1 MPDSPSSGRA
11 WGAIGVTL
19 FIQTVTVLTL
29 FVPPVLAPVAAADLG
44 VPAAS
49 IGLFISVIYAGAMLS
64 GLVGGAL
71 VMRFG
76 AIRVAQLSLVAS
88 AVGFAVCLG
97 TLPAVILLGA
107 FIVGVAQGV
116 TNPLSAHVLARAT
129 PSHMLAMAFSIKQSG
144 VPLGG
149 MLAGALTPWLLALNG
164 WRFTVFEVVVLS
176 LLTAALIEPMRA
188 RYDDDRVPQTP
199 IRFKGLF
206 NTIGLVFANARVAEL
221 CAMSFV
227 YAGTQQIMAAF
238 LVSYLHLQLG
248 WSLVSAGLLFAVAQI
263 AGVVGRVLWGV
274 VADRWCAPRLLLAL
288 LGLVMA
294 IACGATAMANETWP
308 FWALALL
315 CVAYGGTASS
325 WNGVYFAEVARL
337 APAGRVGDIT
347 GGAQF
352 VTFSGNV
359 IIPPLVGA
367 LIAAQG
373 SYAAG
378 FGAFAILP
386 LLVGIYLIATMQ
398 RLSGRSAR

>member
-1 MPDSPSSGRA
+1 MPHSPSTARA

-49 IGLFISVIYAGAMLS
+49 IGLFISVVYAGAMLS

-71 VMRFG
+71 VTRYG

-88 AVGFAVCLG
+88 AAGFAVCLG
-97 TLPAVILLGA
+97 TLPAMILLGA
-107 FIVGVAQGV
+107 FIVGIAQGV

-164 WRFTVFEVVVLS
+164 WRFTVMEVVVLS

-188 RYDDDRVPQTP
+188 RYDDDRDPSTL
-199 IRFKGLF
+199 IRIKGVF
-206 NTIGLVFANARVAEL
+206 ATIGLVFANPRVAEL
-221 CAMSFV
+221 CAMSFI

-248 WSLVSAGLLFAVAQI
+248 WSLVMAGFLFAIAQV
-263 AGVVGRVLWGV
+263 AGVVGRVVWGV
-274 VADRWCAPRLLLAL
+274 VADRWCPPRLLLAL

-294 IACGATAMANETWP
+294 CACGMTAMADNGWP
-308 FWALALL
+308 FWALAML
-315 CVAYGGTASS
+315 CAAYGATASS

-337 APAGRVGDIT
+337 APGGRVGDIT

-359 IIPPLVGA
+359 IVPPLVGA
-367 LIAAQG
+367 LIAAHG
-373 SYAAG
+373 SYAVG
-378 FGAFAILP
+378 FGAFAALP
-386 LLVGIYLIATMQ
+386 LLVGMYLLIAG
-398 RLSGRSAR
+398 GRAPKHASR

>member
-1 MPDSPSSGRA
+1 MPHSPSIARA
-11 WGAIGVTL
+11 WSAIGATL

-44 VPAAS
+44 VPPAS

-64 GLVGGAL
+64 GLVGGA
-71 VMRFG
+71 VVTRYG
-76 AIRVAQLSLVAS
+76 AIRVAQLSLVVS
-88 AVGFAVCLG
+88 AIGFAVCLG

-107 FIVGVAQGV
+107 FIVGLAQGV

-129 PSHMLAMAFSIKQSG
+129 PPNMLAMAFSIKQSG

-149 MLAGALTPWLLALNG
+149 MLAGALTPWLLVLNG
-164 WRFTVFEVVVLS
+164 WRFTVLEVVVLS
-176 LLTAALIEPMRA
+176 MLTALLIEPLRK
-188 RYDDDRVPQTP
+188 RFDDDREPDAP
-199 IRFKGLF
+199 IRFKGLLGS
-206 NTIGLVFANARVAEL
+206 IGLVFANARVVQLA
-221 CAMSFV
+221 AMSFV

-248 WSLVSAGLLFAVAQI
+248 WSLVSAGLLFAIAQV
-263 AGVVGRVLWGV
+263 AGVVGRVLWGI
-274 VADRWCAPRLLLAL
+274 VADRWCPPRLLLAL

-294 IACGATAMANETWP
+294 LACAMTAMADNTWP
-308 FWALALL
+308 FWALASL

-337 APAGRVGDIT
+337 APSGRVGDLT

-359 IIPPLVGA
+359 IIPPVVGA
-367 LIAAQG
+367 FIAAQG
-373 SYAAG
+373 SYASG

-386 LLVGIYLIATMQ
+386 FVAGAYLMLAI
-398 RLSGRSAR
+398 GRSPQRASH

>member
-1 MPDSPSSGRA
+1 MPDSPSTGRA

-44 VPAAS
+44 VPAES
-49 IGLFISVIYAGAMLS
+49 IGLFISVTYAGAMLS
-64 GLVGGAL
+64 GLIGGAL
-71 VMRFG
+71 VTRYG
-76 AIRVAQLSLVAS
+76 AIRVAQLSLVGS
-88 AVGFAVCLG
+88 AIGFAVCLG

-116 TNPLSAHVLARAT
+116 INPLSAHVLARAT

-149 MLAGALTPWLLALNG
+149 MLVGVLTPWLLALNG
-164 WRFTVFEVVVLS
+164 WRFTVLEVAALS
-176 LLTAALIEPMRA
+176 LLAAALIEPMRK
-188 RYDDDRVPQTP
+188 RYDDDRVPHTP

-206 NTIGLVFANARVAEL
+206 DTIGMVFANVRIAEL

-227 YAGTQQIMAAF
+227 YAGTQQIMTAF

-248 WSLVSAGLLFAVAQI
+248 WSLVSAGLLFAVAQV

-294 IACGATAMANETWP
+294 IACGITAMADREWP

-315 CVAYGGTASS
+315 CAAYGGTASS
-325 WNGVYFAEVARL
+325 WNGVYFAQVARL
-337 APAGRVGDIT
+337 APAGRVGDVT

-359 IIPPLVGA
+359 VVPPLVGA
-367 LIAAQG
+367 FIAAQG

-386 LLVGIYLIATMQ
+386 LLVSVYLIATMQ
-398 RLSGRSAR
+398 RIPKHVAR